1 MERRDSAVAEVGRP
15 LQMFECATPS
25 GYCQTLGRNVLRKQ
39 LKYRGACARQQA
51 LSFKKSPWLDS
62 VSRNRS
68 VACLAPVR
76 ATDPLLDYHCAIFNP
91 AWNSRELNGILTRPP
106 ILCMQ
111 IKSRCTTIATHF
123 DYRRPGLVGISVTRQ
138 PASSFRALDL
148 GSQSKLLSEE
158 DLPFQVIFRN
168 SDRLA
173 CSCIAPGLSARKP
186 LCTSTHET
194 FGIFVTAFGR
204 ESFKVDIDAPF

>member
-1 MERRDSAVAEVGRP
+1 MERRDSEVAEVGRR

-25 GYCQTLGRNVLRKQ
+25 GYCQTLGRNVSQKQ
-39 LKYRGACARQQA
+39 LKYLGAYACQRA
-51 LSFKKSPWLDS
+51 LSFKQSPWLDS

-106 ILCMQ
+106 IPCMQ

-123 DYRRPGLVGISVTRQ
+123 DYRRPGLVGIAVACQ
-138 PASSFRALDL
+138 LASSFRAFDL
-148 GSQSKLLSEE
+148 GSHPS
-158 DLPFQVIFRN
+158 FFRK
-168 SDRLA
+168 RTYL
-173 CSCIAPGLSARKP
+173 
-186 LCTSTHET
+186 
-194 FGIFVTAFGR
+194 
-204 ESFKVDIDAPF
+204 FK